1 MYDIHAMYEQLISS
15 KSSGGQLLD
24 MGLRNVEDDQNDG
37 WQLVENVIKRCL
49 DCLTV
54 SQVTGRQQQQPQLS
68 VLLPGRSMT
77 MEVVG

>member
-1 MYDIHAMYEQLISS
+1 MYEQLISS

-37 WQLVENVIKRCL
+37 WQLVENVVKRCL

-54 SQVTGRQQQQPQLS
+54 SQVNGRQQQQPQLS
-68 VLLPGRSMT
+68 VLLPGRIMT